1 MPKRKWTLLLL
12 VISVSVLIGC
22 SKSDLTGSSSDTG
35 SSGTT
40 GGTITIDS
48 TSNSGTAEGSADSAY
63 NADDL
68 VENSTFSHTVSIVFG
83 TTTVINNPLA
93 GSGVSIAQ
101 SGDAIVITSTVK
113 EVAYELSGTT
123 ANGSVKIY
131 SDNKFR
137 LTLNGV
143 SITSADGPAIN
154 IQSGKRAFIVLAAN
168 TTNTLTDGSTYAAG
182 AEDMKGAFFSEGQLI
197 FSGTGSLTVKGN
209 YKHGIC
215 SDDYIRVR
223 SGTITV
229 TGAVSDGIHTNDAF
243 IADGGTLT
251 ITADSDGIE
260 CDEGSI
266 VINNGI
272 LTIHAGDDGITASY
286 NTDNTID
293 PYVTINGGTMT
304 ITTSAGEGIESKST
318 LTINN
323 GTISVTTVDD
333 GLNAGSK
340 ININGGYIY
349 ASSSSND
356 GIDSNGPMTVTGG
369 RIVAIGAAAPEEG
382 FDCDQNTFKI
392 TGGTLVGIGG
402 ATSSPTASAST
413 QYSAILGGA
422 SASQIYHIESAGG
435 AEALTFLAPKTY
447 TTLLFS
453 GAKLKA
459 NTSYVIYTGG
469 SVANGTSFH
478 GLYTSGTYTRGT
490 KGSSFTTSSIV
501 TNEGGSTGPGGGR

>member
-1 MPKRKWTLLLL
+1 MPKRRWTFLFLF
-12 VISVSVLIGC
+12 IFVSVLTGC
-22 SKSDLTGSSSDTG
+22 SKSALTDSSSG

-40 GGTITIDS
+40 GGTVTIDS
-48 TSNSGTAEGSADSAY
+48 TNTSGTAEGSTDSAY

-68 VENSTFSHTVSIVFG
+68 AENSTFSHTVSIVFG
-83 TTTVINNPLA
+83 AATVITNPLD
-93 GSGVSIAQ
+93 GSGVSITQA
-101 SGDAIVITSTVK
+101 GDAIVITSTVK

-131 SDNKFR
+131 SDNKFQ

-143 SITSADGPAIN
+143 DITNANGPAIN

-168 TTNTLTDGSTYAAG
+168 TTNTLTDGSVYSTST
-182 AEDMKGAFFSEGQLI
+182 EDMKGTFFSEGQLI
-197 FSGTGSLTVKGN
+197 FSGTGALTVKGN

-243 IADGGTLT
+243 IADGGT
-251 ITADSDGIE
+251 ITVTAGSDGIE
-260 CDEGSI
+260 CDKGAI
-266 VINNGI
+266 VINDGI
-272 LTIHAGDDGITASY
+272 ITIHAGDDGITASY
-286 NTDNTID
+286 DTDNTID
-293 PYVTINGGTMT
+293 PYVTINGGTIT
-304 ITTSAGEGIESKST
+304 ITTGAGEGIESKST
-318 LTINN
+318 LTINK
-323 GTISVTTVDD
+323 GTIAVTTVDD

-340 ININGGYIY
+340 IIINGGYIY

-356 GIDSNGPMTVTGG
+356 GIDSNGPMTITGG

-402 ATSSPTASAST
+402 ATSSPTASVST
-413 QYSAILGGA
+413 QYAAILGGGA
-422 SASQIYHIESAGG
+422 ANQLYHIESADGT
-435 AEALTFLAPKTY
+435 EALTFLAPKTY

-453 GAKLKA
+453 SAKLKG
-459 NTSYVIYTGG
+459 NTSYVTYTGG
-469 SVANGTSFH
+469 SVANGTSFQ
-478 GLYTSGTYTRGT
+478 GMYTSGTYTRGT
-490 KGSSFTTSSIV
+490 KAGSFTTSSMV
-501 TNEGGSTGPGGGR
+501 TNAGGNTGPGGGR